1 MKDKY
6 PKESFDYGTEL
17 ELADVDT
24 KIILP

>member
-1 MKDKY
+1 
-6 PKESFDYGTEL
+6 L